1 MPNKIHTIDATGI
14 SLGRLAS
21 EISRLLIGKHKV
33 TYSPH
38 IDDGDGILVKNIGLV
53 KITGK
58 KLFQKEYKHHT
69 NYPGHLKSVKMGAL
83 FNKDPKQ
90 VLIKAVYSMLPETKH
105 RRALMARLKFE

>member
-1 MPNKIHTIDATGI
+1 MPTKTHTIDATGI

-33 TYSPH
+33 TYAMH
-38 IDDGDGILVKNIGLV
+38 LDDGDAVIVKNVGLV

-58 KLFQKEYKHHT
+58 KLQQKTYKHHT
-69 NYPGHLKSVKMGAL
+69 RYLGHLKTVRMDAL
-83 FNKDPKQ
+83 FAKDPKQ

-105 RRALMARLKFE
+105 RRDMMARLKFE

>member
-1 MPNKIHTIDATGI
+1 MSVKTHTIDATGK

-33 TYSPH
+33 TYAMH
-38 IDDGDGILVKNIGLV
+38 LDDGDAVTVENVEKI

-58 KLFQKEYKHHT
+58 KLQQKTYKHHT
-69 NYPGHLKSVKMGAL
+69 RYLGHLKTVRMDAL
-83 FNKDPKQ
+83 FAKDPKQ

-105 RRALMARLKFE
+105 RRALMARLRFE

>member
-1 MPNKIHTIDATGI
+1 MTTKTHTIDATGI

-33 TYSPH
+33 TYAMH
-38 IDDGDGILVKNIGLV
+38 TNDGDVVVVKNVELI

-58 KLFQKEYKHHT
+58 KLEQKTYKHHT
-69 NYPGHLKSVKMGAL
+69 RYLGHLKTVSMGAL
-83 FNKDPKQ
+83 FKKDPKQ

-105 RRALMARLKFE
+105 RRDMMSRLNFE

>member
-1 MPNKIHTIDATGI
+1 MSVKTHTIDATGI

-33 TYSPH
+33 TYAMH
-38 IDDGDGILVKNIGLV
+38 TNDGDIVIVKNVAAV

-58 KLFQKEYKHHT
+58 KLEQKSYKHHT
-69 NYPGHLKSVKMGAL
+69 RYLGHLKTVGMGAL
-83 FNKDPKQ
+83 FAKDPKQ

-105 RRALMARLKFE
+105 RRDMMFRLKFE